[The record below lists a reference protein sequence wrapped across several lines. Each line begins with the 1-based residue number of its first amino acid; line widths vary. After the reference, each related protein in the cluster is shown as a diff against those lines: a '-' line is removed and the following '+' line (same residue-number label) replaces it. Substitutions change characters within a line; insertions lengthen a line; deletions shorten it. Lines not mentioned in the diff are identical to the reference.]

1 MKKKILSEYAGMA
14 NAERQVSGIG
24 PGAKDEPFVQIPL
37 NLSSQLKFDPN
48 VQYPFEI
55 NNNIKK
61 RFTDIFEYVLEL
73 RNQFQAALENP
84 TVKKKKSKQIGIKNA
99 INELDNINK
108 KLIEIPDRLSQIF
121 KLDK

>member
-1 MKKKILSEYAGMA
+1 MKKKILREYASMA

-24 PGAKDEPFVQIPL
+24 PGSSDQPFYQIPM
-37 NLSSQLKFDPN
+37 NLGSELKFDPN

-61 RFTDIFEYVLEL
+61 RFTDIFEYILEL
-73 RNQFQAALENP
+73 RNQFEAALENP

-121 KLDK
+121 AVDK

>member
-1 MKKKILSEYAGMA
+1 MKNKILRENEVTLNSKREVMGM
-14 NAERQVSGIG
+14 S
-24 PGAKDEPFVQIPL
+24 KDEPFVQIPY
-37 NLSSQLKFDPN
+37 NLGSQLKFDPN

-61 RFTDIFEYVLEL
+61 RFTDIFEYILQL
-73 RNQFQAALENP
+73 RQQFDAALENP
-84 TVKKKKSKQIGIKNA
+84 SIKTKKSKQIGIKNA

-121 KLDK
+121 SVDK